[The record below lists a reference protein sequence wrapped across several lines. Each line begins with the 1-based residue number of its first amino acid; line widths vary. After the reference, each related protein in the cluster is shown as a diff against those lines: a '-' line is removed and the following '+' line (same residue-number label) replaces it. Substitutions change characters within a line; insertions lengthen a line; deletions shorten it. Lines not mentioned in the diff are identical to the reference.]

1 MSTFLSVLPS
11 VAAVVVALITGF
23 AAAAMKHKWDVAADE
38 ARWRREGT
46 ARVRSQQLEAF
57 GRYLTARPDLRTI
70 KTLADSPG
78 DAALILSDIRLAA
91 ANLLILLPGA
101 AAREVVEEDLRTVEN
116 WIAAWAMPSPPHS
129 SRAGIPSAEAILDL
143 ARALTAE
150 SAAVV
155 PPNSAL
161 G

>member
-1 MSTFLSVLPS
+1 MSTFLSLLPS
-11 VAAVVVALITGF
+11 VAAVIVALITGF

-57 GRYLTARPDLRTI
+57 GRYLTARPDLRVI
-70 KTLADSPG
+70 RTLADSPG

-116 WIAAWAMPSPPHS
+116 WIAAWAAPSPHS
-129 SRAGIPSAEAILDL
+129 SRADIPPAEAILDL

-150 SAAVV
+150 SAATV
-155 PPNSAL
+155 SRR
-161 G
+161 